1 MDDSVVKPAHSTVKM
16 AATIFRNASDAA
28 AASASVSISAPTSA
42 SAGVAD
48 MLCSYVGRD
57 KDAYDV
63 VHSKAST
70 LHAVLA
76 PSVGGY
82 ASTEEEDWST
92 AFAAGDYMADAD
104 LDAALHDGA
113 EEGYGGTFCLPS
125 EEPCMD

>member
-1 MDDSVVKPAHSTVKM
+1 
-16 AATIFRNASDAA
+16 
-28 AASASVSISAPTSA
+28 
-42 SAGVAD
+42 

-63 VHSKAST
+63 VHGKAAN

-76 PSVGGY
+76 PSVGGD

-92 AFAAGDYMADAD
+92 TFAAGDYMADAD
-104 LDAALHDGA
+104 LDAALQDGA